1 MPVRIYKS
9 RSGGGRRNS
18 SVSSFEEITTA
29 SPYKGLIVFQK
40 KKSGRNFQGKITVR
54 HQGGGVKQ
62 YYRIIDFKSDKY
74 DIPARVATIEY
85 NPIVSARIA
94 LLNYNDGEK
103 RYVIAPVDMK
113 VGDTIVSSKKR
124 IDIKSGNRMPLEVIP
139 QGTLIHN
146 VELVPGKGGQIARG
160 AGSSVKL
167 MAIDG
172 NHALLKMPSSEIRMV
187 PKECMATIGQ
197 VSNPDAMH
205 VRYGKAGRMRYMGI
219 RPRVRGK
226 AMNPNDH
233 PHGGGEGNQ
242 PIGLKHPKTPWG
254 KPALGVKT
262 RKKKKSTNRFI
273 VSRRIKG

>member
-18 SVSSFEEITTA
+18 SVSSFEEITAT

-103 RYVIAPVDMK
+103 RYIIAPVDMK
-113 VGDTIVSSKKR
+113 VGDSILSSKKR

-139 QGTLIHN
+139 QGTLVHN
-146 VELVPGKGGQIARG
+146 AELVPGKGGQIARG
-160 AGSSVKL
+160 AGSSIKL

-172 NHALLKMPSSEIRMV
+172 KYALLKMPSSEIRMV

-205 VRYGKAGRMRYMGI
+205 VRYGKAGRMRYLGI

-233 PHGGGEGNQ
+233 PHGGGEGNN

-262 RKKKKSTNRFI
+262 RQKKKRTNRFI
-273 VSRRIKG
+273 ITRRIKG